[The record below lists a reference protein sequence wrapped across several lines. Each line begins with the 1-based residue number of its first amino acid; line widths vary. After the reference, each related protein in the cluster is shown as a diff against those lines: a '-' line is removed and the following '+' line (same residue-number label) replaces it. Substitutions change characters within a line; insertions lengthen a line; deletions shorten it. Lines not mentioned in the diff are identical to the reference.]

1 MERIRA
7 ERRKAKA
14 NKNKYG
20 GTGSD
25 GSGGGFGGSG
35 SRYGGFGSQDVGRYT
50 TGSSDRYSSG
60 NTYGQNRRSDF
71 DSSGEFIFGIAADH
85 PFTEPSVLRDT
96 PQMFIGLPNL
106 EGSPSMTN
114 MMPGMMTTG
123 FQPVAVRLLHPGRS
137 TQKPALRPLVL
148 RLPLRLLLKKSR
160 NRSFK
165 ISSTLAT
172 MKIHFRS

>member
-71 DSSGEFIFGIAADH
+71 DSSGEFIFGITADLLL
-85 PFTEPSVLRDT
+85 TEPSVLRET
-96 PQMFIGLPNL
+96 P
-106 EGSPSMTN
+106 
-114 MMPGMMTTG
+114 
-123 FQPVAVRLLHPGRS
+123 
-137 TQKPALRPLVL
+137 
-148 RLPLRLLLKKSR
+148 
-160 NRSFK
+160 
-165 ISSTLAT
+165 
-172 MKIHFRS
+172 